1 MTNTLIIA
9 GNRGIGFALVNEIV
23 SGLILNTQ
31 GRCADAQA
39 AQDPSGTI
47 FATTRNPSDSAE
59 LNEVASKSNGK
70 IIVVKCDMIDE
81 ESVKVL
87 KSCCL

>member
-1 MTNTLIIA
+1 
-9 GNRGIGFALVNEIV
+9 VV
-23 SGLILNTQ
+23 LNTQ
-31 GRCADAQA
+31 GRCADEQA

-81 ESVKVL
+81 ESVKVFNL
-87 KSCCL
+87 VSCKTMSKLTS